1 MVDLIANCRLA
12 ARHETAWAME
22 DGEVTIGIFMHARLG
37 LDEVGAGLIA
47 ASAVSRRRCCRQQP
61 YAPLGPPAPRATAP
75 EQLARRRAFF
85 GGGIGE
91 AAVVGGKIRV
101 LDEAVGR
108 FEGSDVSE
116 LEVLGQAIL
125 KRPERARSVRACDE

>member
-1 MVDLIANCRLA
+1 
-12 ARHETAWAME
+12 
-22 DGEVTIGIFMHARLG
+22 
-37 LDEVGAGLIA
+37 
-47 ASAVSRRRCCRQQP
+47 
-61 YAPLGPPAPRATAP
+61 
-75 EQLARRRAFF
+75 
-85 GGGIGE
+85 
-91 AAVVGGKIRV
+91 VGGKIRV